1 MSKQFQGLTSLRG
14 IAALM
19 VVLHHYTKYLLPQLG
34 AGVAQYTPFLSKN
47 YLWVDFFFILSGFIL
62 IHVYGSTFENRTPG
76 TDYKKYLASR
86 FARIYPLHLFMLAL
100 FVVLELF
107 LLAAFN
113 LTDYKELVD
122 YKHLFPPFAGKETLW
137 SLFTNLALVQAFH
150 KWTYWNE
157 PAWSISAEWIVYL
170 FIPLLIPLAKRL
182 STTVTLVGITFAY
195 LILLVMVEIY
205 DDLDFATWRS
215 IVRCLC
221 ECSVGIALYQIYLCN
236 YGQRL
241 FTSPWFANS
250 ILFLTLISLLLPIHH
265 LITVMLFSLLILST
279 AYKDKLI
286 LLNHRAFIFLG
297 TISYSIYMTHWFI
310 MKLTLE
316 MSRWLSHSEFHV
328 HFTLWRALPVL
339 IGAVFIVIVFSKM
352 TYSLIEN
359 PFRQRLK
366 RHMLSKY
373 Y

>member
-1 MSKQFQGLTSLRG
+1 MAKQFQGLTSLRG

-34 AGVAQYTPFLSKN
+34 AGAAQYTPFLTKN

-62 IHVYGSTFENRTPG
+62 IHVYGSTFENRTLG

-107 LLAAFN
+107 QLAAFN

-137 SLFTNLALVQAFH
+137 PLFTNLTLVQAFH

-170 FIPLLIPLAKRL
+170 FIPLLIPLAKKL
-182 STTVTLVGITFAY
+182 STAATLVGITFAY
-195 LILLVMVEIY
+195 LILLVMIQRY
-205 DDLDFATWRS
+205 DNLDLVTWRS

-221 ECSVGIALYQIYLCN
+221 ECSVGIALYQIYLGN

-241 FTSPWFANS
+241 LTSPWFANS
-250 ILFLTLISLLLPIHH
+250 ILILTLISLLLPIHH

-279 AYKDKLI
+279 AYKDKLV
-286 LLNHRAFIFLG
+286 LLNHRVLIFLG

-328 HFTLWRALPVL
+328 NFTLWRALPVL

-366 RHMLSKY
+366 RHLLSQHY
-373 Y
+373 